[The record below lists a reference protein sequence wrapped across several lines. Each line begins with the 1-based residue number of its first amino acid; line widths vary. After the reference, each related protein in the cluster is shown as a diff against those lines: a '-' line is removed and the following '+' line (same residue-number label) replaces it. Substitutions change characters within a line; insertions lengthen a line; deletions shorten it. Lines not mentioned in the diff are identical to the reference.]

1 MLNEKVNHIKFGSGV
16 IVNVSDMNIV
26 TVKFEDAEG
35 EKTFKYPDGFK
46 SFLNF
51 ENGSLQEKAMDDLDE
66 KNAQNLIDKERQRAE
81 AKEKYDEEV
90 SIRMALEKEQ
100 RKEKRLRANKK

>member
-1 MLNEKVNHIKFGSGV
+1 MLNEKVNHIKFGNGV
-16 IVNVSDMNIV
+16 IANVSDMNIV

-46 SFLNF
+46 SFLKF
-51 ENGSLQEKAMDDLDE
+51 EDSALQEKALDDLDE
-66 KNAQNLIDKERQRAE
+66 KNAQNQIEKERLRAE

-90 SIRMALEKEQ
+90 SIRTALEKEQ